1 MKNAKLL
8 KPLALVF
15 IVGAAVIAFG
25 LAGQQALSEGVDGA
39 GNKACGA
46 SSDACCSKAKAAAAA
61 QCERGQTCGE
71 AKAASV
77 EKSADLSTKQGR
89 SEAVWAEYKAAQNAN
104 CEAAKAEGAACSLKA
119 AADKATCPLP
129 PQKRQRWRVK
139 ESRPV
144 VQSWRAPVRAR
155 LARKPL
161 RARRRKAPAPASRP
175 RPRLLCRRNS
185 LPFARRHLLR
195 SVL

>member
-119 AADKATCPLP
+119 AADKATCPLAAAKAAAVACEGKQACCAELAGSCAGP
-129 PQKRQRWRVK
+129 ACEKAAACEAQKGACPSQ
-139 ESRPV
+139 
-144 VQSWRAPVRAR
+144 QA
-155 LARKPL
+155 
-161 RARRRKAPAPASRP
+161 KAEVAVPSE
-175 RPRLLCRRNS
+175 
-185 LPFARRHLLR
+185 
-195 SVL
+195 